1 MGRKRHTP
9 EQIISI
15 LRQIEVQLSQDKTF
29 TVEDACRKAC
39 ISMQTYYRWRRIY
52 GGLQVNQAKRL
63 KVLEKENVRLKKLLA
78 DQVLDNSILREVA
91 WGN

>member
-1 MGRKRHTP
+1 MGRKRYTP

-15 LRQIEVQLSQDKTF
+15 LRQIEVELSHNKGLST
-29 TVEDACRKAC
+29 EGACRKAC
-39 ISMQTYYRWRRIY
+39 ISVQTFYRWRKQY
-52 GGLQVNQAKRL
+52 GGMQVNQAKRL
-63 KVLEKENVRLKKLLA
+63 KALEKENGRLKKLLA

>member
-1 MGRKRHTP
+1 MARKRYTP

-15 LRQIEVQLSQDKTF
+15 LRQIEVELSQDKGLT
-29 TVEDACRKAC
+29 TEGACRKAG
-39 ISMQTYYRWRRIY
+39 ISVQTFYRWRKQY
-52 GGLQVNQAKRL
+52 GGMHVNQAKKL
-63 KVLEKENVRLKKLLA
+63 KALEKENNRLKKLLA

>member
-15 LRQIEVQLSQDKTF
+15 LRQIEVELSKDKTF
-29 TVEDACRKAC
+29 TVEGACRKAGV
-39 ISMQTYYRWRRIY
+39 SMQTFYRWRRDY
-52 GGLQVNQAKRL
+52 GGMQVSQAKRL
-63 KVLEKENVRLKKLLA
+63 KSLEKENLRLKKLLA